1 MERRTNLKKRTDGV
15 SPVVGVMLM
24 LVVTIIIAAVVA
36 TFAGGLMGSAEVT
49 PTAVINTQIK
59 SIDSSTGV
67 SSGGWGLFSMEVI
80 STTSPIYTKDLK
92 LVTSYNVS
100 SRDDPTV
107 MVGNITTVT
116 GTGNNTNYTGYYK
129 SNATTYVYNSPLG
142 YGPGISGTAKT
153 YGQYA
158 TTQWFGNYTL
168 TAGTYM
174 QNTGASSWDS
184 SYPTTVAEF
193 IEHENKV
200 NALGAILG
208 SNWVNLKPGDEVSVN
223 LIYVPTGGVIY
234 SGTVVVQ

>member
-67 SSGGWGLFSMEVI
+67 SYGGWGLFSMEVI
-80 STTSPIYTKDLK
+80 STMSPIYTKDLK

-107 MVGNITTVT
+107 MVGNITTIM
-116 GTGNNTNYTGYYK
+116 GTGNNTYY
-129 SNATTYVYNSPLG
+129 STYVYNSPIG
-142 YGPGISGTAKT
+142 YGPGISDITKT
-153 YGQYA
+153 GGQYN

-174 QNTGASSWDS
+174 QNTGSSGS
-184 SYPTTVAEF
+184 SGSYPTTVDEF
-193 IEHENKV
+193 ITNENKV

-208 SNWVNLKPGDEVSVN
+208 SNWVNLKPRDEVSVN